1 MRIAVP
7 AEGPDLNAKLGYK
20 LGASP
25 YLIIVDPQTLEF
37 EAVPNPGASGQ
48 RGAGVQ
54 MVVLAISREVDALL
68 TSFASPA
75 IQKQLSDAGIDVVTG
90 LSGTVGELVEQYR
103 TRQLEGR
110 RAEGTGKRAS
120 DLVEAVRSSARQFGS
135 ILPILIGVVLLMGLF
150 NAFVSSEALASL
162 FSGNTALDALWGACF
177 GSILAGS
184 PISSYIIGAGL
195 HEQGVSMYAVTSLI
209 VAWVTVGL
217 VQIPAEAAAL
227 GTRFAIVRNVV
238 CFVSA
243 IAVAIATVMILNV
256 VQG

>member
-1 MRIAVP
+1 MRIALP
-7 AEGPDLNAKLGYK
+7 AEGPGLDARLGHKLGS
-20 LGASP
+20 SP
-25 YLIIVDPQTLEF
+25 YLIIVDPETREF

-75 IQKQLSDAGIDVVTG
+75 VQKQLSDAGIDVVTG
-90 LSGTVGELVEQYR
+90 LTGTVDQVVEQYR
-103 TRQLEGR
+103 LRQLGGR
-110 RAEGTGKRAS
+110 RVAGTGTRRS
-120 DLVEAVRSSARQFGS
+120 DLLQALRSSARQFCS
-135 ILPILIGVVLLMGLF
+135 ILPVLIGVVLLMGLF
-150 NAFVSSEALASL
+150 NAFVSREALASV

-177 GSILAGS
+177 GSILAGN
-184 PISSYIIGAGL
+184 PITSYVIGAGL
-195 HEQGVSMYAVTSLI
+195 QEQGVSMYAVTSLI

-227 GTRFAIVRNVV
+227 GTKFAVVRNAV

-243 IAVAIATVMILNV
+243 IAVAMATVTILNLV
-256 VQG
+256 EG